1 MKKSIIYL
9 FASAVLLTACKKDD
23 PITETCSDCDNDSF
37 LFVSNEGSFSETGS
51 VSKINLTKQTVEND
65 LYANANNS
73 VPVGSVVQS
82 LLLTDEGG
90 YVVTNGSDQIVG
102 YNGSDFSHEN
112 AITVSYPRYIAS
124 EDDFGYVTSGNYA
137 GKVFKFNLSTGAIVD
152 SVAVGN
158 GPEQLVILD
167 DKIVVCNSGGWDN
180 DSTIAIIDKETFEL
194 DSLLE
199 VGSKP
204 TDILEDKNGDLWILA
219 SGQYASTK
227 EPQIVQLNSS
237 DWSVTQSIVIGT
249 ADQNISKMAINAD
262 KDMLVYYKSDGVYK
276 LGVSET
282 SAPSSPLISIGGW
295 YGIEANADLFLFE
308 SPDFSSVGKVVQ
320 YTIDGDSIT
329 EYSVGVGPNGG
340 AFN

>member
-37 LFVSNEGSFSETGS
+37 LFVSNEGSFGGTGS

-65 LYANANNS
+65 LYSNANNS

-82 LLLTDEGG
+82 LSLTDQGG

-102 YNGSDFSHEN
+102 YNGSDFSHKN
-112 AITVSYPRYIAS
+112 AITVSYPRYVAS
-124 EDDFGYVTSGNYA
+124 EGDFGYVTSGNYA
-137 GKVFKFNLSTGAIVD
+137 GKVFKFNLSTGTIVD

-167 DKIVVCNSGGWDN
+167 NKIVVCNSGGWDN

-227 EPQIVQLNSS
+227 EPQIVQLNIS

-249 ADQNISKMAINAD
+249 ADQNVSKMAINAD

-282 SAPSSPLISIGGW
+282 SAPSSPLISKGGW

-308 SPDFSSVGKVVQ
+308 SPDFSSAGKVVQ